1 MPDFII
7 GRKEIEEIGDQGNS
21 ACEGDI
27 DDFEI
32 LEVRKG
38 PVRDNESVGVADAG
52 EEMVDLRIE
61 DSFLK
66 HDVKNL
72 SD

>member
-1 MPDFII
+1 VPDFKI
-7 GRKEIEEIGDQGNS
+7 GSEEIEEIGDQGNS
-21 ACEGDI
+21 AREGDI

-38 PVRDNESVGVADAG
+38 PVRDNESVGVTDAG

-66 HDVKNL
+66 HDGRNL

>member
-1 MPDFII
+1 
-7 GRKEIEEIGDQGNS
+7 
-21 ACEGDI
+21 
-27 DDFEI
+27 
-32 LEVRKG
+32 
-38 PVRDNESVGVADAG
+38 VADAG

-66 HDVKNL
+66 HDGRNL